1 MGTIEQEIE
10 QLSRTIQARAGGGPA
25 KAVADTGSVMLSLK
39 KLANT
44 STESERKLQQQASIT
59 AINANI
65 RNRNAKANKIEQREY
80 DEAKREEIRDYNESQ
95 YEYKR
100 AQRRADEATD
110 LEERREYGEN
120 LYDIRKEDSHAY
132 AEKIHE
138 QRLKEEKEKTRE
150 RRGYEEEKYIERLE
164 ESRGY
169 AEGRTL
175 EGRIHAKEVLGE
187 GRTYA
192 KTLVQEAAVIDA
204 EKKVL
209 ESFGTRADELN
220 TVSDVNLTLL
230 ELDEFDARY
239 NEVVDKTTGEVLVPA
254 NDAMM
259 ALSTI
264 ERQKLLDKAGFL
276 EKKEA
281 SIWGLNKSIREFEDL
296 RQSEFSSGDL
306 IFTDHHS
313 TDLMGVFHDIQD
325 AYTKAEELKYV
336 TSAGQHDERIARI
349 GEYITLRASLER
361 LDAEAQTREF
371 DMPDLSAIELPEA
384 EWLTIGGKKVKS
396 SAQDALRE
404 SLRLLETGDL
414 KEATRLFHVSDA
426 ARRRSIDKR
435 ADDISAAARAHRG
448 LIRAGVKKEVTNFNN
463 TINNMIADVKGSE
476 QNMEAMRKTDPWMP
490 LKGEMFPA
498 GFTFGIPNEVNLS
511 NASFE
516 EIRNQAAKALL
527 ATLAISAQ
535 PGKHEFWPALN
546 LMGAGA
552 RDVDNVIRLWAERGF
567 SAVEAGDIVT
577 AIKNRKGG
585 DKGSKDKHGKS
596 KEFMYFGKSWDFR
609 QAKQWPEAFTEL
621 DLLGGDM
628 PTAVQRSHL
637 NSVWG
642 LYELLENRGPIM
654 EAISNME
661 TDGGDVTLEFLKQ
674 VLASQV
680 APTLPK

>member
-80 DEAKREEIRDYNESQ
+80 DEAKRAEIRDYNESQ

-100 AQRRADEATD
+100 RQRRADEATD
-110 LEERREYGEN
+110 LEERRKYGEN

-150 RRGYEEEKYIERLE
+150 RRGYEQEEYIYRLE
-164 ESRGY
+164 ESRAY
-169 AEGRTL
+169 AEGQKL

-220 TVSDVNLTLL
+220 TVSDVKLTLL

-281 SIWGLNKSIREFEDL
+281 SIWGLNQSIREFEDL

-313 TDLMGVFHDIQD
+313 TDLMGVFHNIQD

-361 LDAEAQTREF
+361 LDADAQTREF

-435 ADDISAAARAHRG
+435 ADDISTAARAHRG
-448 LIRAGVKKEVTNFNN
+448 LIRAGVKKEVANFNN

-567 SAVEAGDIVT
+567 SAVEAADIVT

-585 DKGSKDKHGKS
+585 DKGSKEDWR
-596 KEFMYFGKSWDFR
+596 YVDKSWDFR

-621 DLLGGDM
+621 DLRGGDM

-637 NSVWG
+637 NSIWG
-642 LYELLENRGPIM
+642 LYELLENRGPTM
-654 EAISNME
+654 EAIASME
-661 TDGGDVTLEFLKQ
+661 TDGGDVTLDFLKQ
-674 VLASQV
+674 VLASQA
-680 APTLPK
+680 APK